1 MGCGVGPALNPL
13 KINMKINS
21 PVTQPPPTIQSLEGY
36 SLSPQEKKAIST
48 QLKTVAQTR
57 LEGHVREAALT
68 RMSRM
73 KDK

>member
-1 MGCGVGPALNPL
+1 MPLPL
-13 KINMKINS
+13 KSNS
-21 PVTQPPPTIQSLEGY
+21 SMPHPTLHPTLQSLEGY
-36 SLSPQEKKAIST
+36 SLSPQEKKAISA